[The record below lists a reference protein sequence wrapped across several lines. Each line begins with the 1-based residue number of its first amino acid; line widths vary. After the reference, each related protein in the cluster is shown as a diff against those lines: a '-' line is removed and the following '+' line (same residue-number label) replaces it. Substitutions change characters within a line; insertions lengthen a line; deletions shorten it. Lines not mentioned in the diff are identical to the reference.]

1 MNIDTDCTDN
11 GTGLRTTIYVS
22 GCWHFCKGCH
32 NPTSWNK
39 RHGTEMSIDHIV
51 DIVKEN
57 TLSDVTISGGDGLT
71 WQYTETLEL
80 VKSIKETTGKN
91 IWLYTGYTFEEVL
104 EEKRDILNYIDVLV
118 DGKFILAERDYTI
131 MFRGS
136 RNQRIIDVATS
147 LQRQST
153 VLWRNGEYR

>member
-1 MNIDTDCTDN
+1 
-11 GTGLRTTIYVS
+11 
-22 GCWHFCKGCH
+22 
-32 NPTSWNK
+32 
-39 RHGTEMSIDHIV
+39 MSIDHIV